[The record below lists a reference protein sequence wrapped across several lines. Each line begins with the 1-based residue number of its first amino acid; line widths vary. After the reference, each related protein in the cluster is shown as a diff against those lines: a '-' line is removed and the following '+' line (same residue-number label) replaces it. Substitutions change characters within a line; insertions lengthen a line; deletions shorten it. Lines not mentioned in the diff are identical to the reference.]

1 VIAEVDKVRYRQLLS
16 PVPVSRMA
24 HPGEGMAIVEEKA
37 VSEDE
42 ALEKIAEKLLNAKNP
57 VIFSP
62 ARIMLWG
69 WWQEGAPEKAEVLRE
84 LAAAIGAEILP
95 IFDIRPNYPQMR
107 TAVEINPYHGDLV
120 IGHNK
125 YDVAVFVG
133 VHCPYAD
140 VALKI
145 VKDGTVCYTIALC
158 GHQGHVD
165 AVITLRETGLDKLR
179 RLIEIINKMKKS
191 RKKSK

>member
-1 VIAEVDKVRYRQLLS
+1 MITEIDKVRYRQLLS
-16 PVPVSRMA
+16 PAPVSKMA
-24 HPGEGMAIVEEKA
+24 HPEEGMAIVEEKA

-42 ALEKIAEKLLNAKNP
+42 ALEKIAEKLLDAKNP

-62 ARIMLWG
+62 ARIMLWT
-69 WWQEGAPEKAEVLRE
+69 WQEGAPEKAEVLRE

-95 IFDIRPNYPQMR
+95 IFDIRPDYPKMR
-107 TAVEINPYHGDLV
+107 SAVEINPYHGDLV

-133 VHCPYAD
+133 IDCPYAD

-145 VKDGTVCYTIALC
+145 VRDGTLCYTIALC
-158 GHQGHVD
+158 GHKGHVD

-179 RLIEIINKMKKS
+179 RLIEVINRMKKG
-191 RKKSK
+191 K